1 MTGRWIR
8 IPSRLQPVAQPVV
21 FAGKVLWEAIVHF
34 ANDNSLILAG
44 YIAYMTLFAMFPFL
58 IFLTTVGGV
67 IGQGEAATRFIEYL
81 LSSIP
86 SEVAVTLA
94 PSINEIM
101 ERPRTG
107 LMTVSILIALWVAS
121 SGLEAL
127 RSALNEAYNA
137 EQYPAIWKARLQS
150 LGLTILFTFGIIL
163 SMISIV
169 AGPFIWSML
178 EWALIIPSFYGWLY
192 SVSRYVFGVI
202 VLYGI
207 VVILYFIL
215 PNRSLRKREV
225 FPGAALA
232 VGLWIG
238 SASLFSVYLS
248 NMASYSVTYGSLGG
262 IVVTLLFFYVS
273 ACIFIF
279 GAEVNAALRR
289 RTVAMRAHASAERAE
304 AASAALADGPPRG

>member
-1 MTGRWIR
+1 MTV
-8 IPSRLQPVAQPVV
+8 RLPGWLQRATQPGV
-21 FAGKVLWEAIVHF
+21 FAGKVLWDAVVHF

-81 LSSIP
+81 LEGVP
-86 SEVAVTLA
+86 SEVATTLR
-94 PSINEIM
+94 PSILEIT

-107 LMTVSILIALWVAS
+107 LMTVSILVALWVAS
-121 SGLEAL
+121 SGIEAL

-137 EQYPAIWKARLQS
+137 EQFPAIWKARLQS
-150 LGLTILFTFGIIL
+150 LGLTILFTFGIIVT
-163 SMISIV
+163 MISIV

-178 EWALIIPSFYGWLY
+178 EWVLIIPSFYGWLY
-192 SVSRYVFGVI
+192 GVSRYVFGVI

-207 VVILYFIL
+207 VALLYFLL

-232 VGLWIG
+232 VALWLG
-238 SASLFSVYLS
+238 SLSLFSFYLA

-289 RTVAMRAHASAERAE
+289 RLVARRLTDSAGGA
-304 AASAALADGPPRG
+304 GHG

>member
-1 MTGRWIR
+1 VKLWLPGWLRHA
-8 IPSRLQPVAQPVV
+8 AQPVM
-21 FAGKVLWEAIVHF
+21 FAGKVLWDAVVHF

-67 IGQGEAATRFIEYL
+67 IGQGEAATLFIEYL
-81 LSSIP
+81 MESVP
-86 SEVAVTLA
+86 AEVALTLR
-94 PSINEIM
+94 PSITEIT

-107 LMTVSILIALWVAS
+107 LMTLSILVALWVAS
-121 SGLEAL
+121 SGIEAL

-137 EQYPAIWKARLQS
+137 EQFPAIWKARLQS
-150 LGLTILFTFGIIL
+150 LGLTVLFTFGIIAT
-163 SMISIV
+163 MISIV

-192 SVSRYVFGVI
+192 GVSRYVFGVI

-207 VVILYFIL
+207 VALLYFTL

-232 VGLWIG
+232 VALWLG
-238 SASLFSVYLS
+238 SLSLFSFYLA

-289 RTVAMRAHASAERAE
+289 RLVARRLTDTGGQSAHA
-304 AASAALADGPPRG
+304 

>member
-1 MTGRWIR
+1 MTWHDVLQ
-8 IPSRLQPVAQPVV
+8 RLAGPFV
-21 FAGKVLWEAIVHF
+21 FAGKVVWEALVHF

-67 IGQGEAATRFIEYL
+67 LGQGEAAARFIDYL
-81 LSSIP
+81 LTGIP
-86 SEVAVTLA
+86 PEVAGTLE
-94 PSINEIM
+94 PSIREIM

-107 LMTVSILIALWVAS
+107 LMTVSIVVSLFVAS

-137 EQYPAIWKARLQS
+137 EQYPAIWKSRLQS
-150 LGLTILFTFGIIL
+150 LGLTILFTIAIIVG
-163 SMISIV
+163 MISIV

-178 EWALIIPSFYGWLY
+178 EWVLIIPSFYGWLY
-192 SVSRYVFGVI
+192 GVSRYVFGVI
-202 VLYGI
+202 VLWGI
-207 VVILYFIL
+207 IVILYFIL
-215 PNRSLRKREV
+215 PNRSLRRREV
-225 FPGAALA
+225 FPGASLA
-232 VGLWIG
+232 VVLWIG
-238 SASLFSVYLS
+238 SASLFSVYLQ

-289 RTVAMRAHASAERAE
+289 RDVARRAHASAERAE
-304 AASAALADGPPRG
+304 AASAALAKRSQHD

>member
-1 MTGRWIR
+1 MRR
-8 IPSRLQPVAQPVV
+8 IPRWLQPVVQPPI
-21 FAGKVLWEAIVHF
+21 FAGKVLWDAIVHF

-67 IGQGEAATRFIEYL
+67 LGQGEAASRFVAWL
-81 LSSIP
+81 LSSMP
-86 SEVAVTLA
+86 SEVARTLA

-107 LMTVSILIALWVAS
+107 LMTASIVVALWVAS

-150 LGLTILFTFGIIL
+150 LGLTILFTIGIII
-163 SMISIV
+163 SMIALV
-169 AGPFIWSML
+169 AGPFIWAML

-192 SVSRYVFGVI
+192 GVSRYVFGVI

-207 VVILYFIL
+207 VVILYFLL

-232 VGLWIG
+232 VGLWVG
-238 SASLFSVYLS
+238 SLSLFSFYLS

-289 RTVAMRAHASAERAE
+289 REVARRLASHPPPGSHKTDGLSEPGRA
-304 AASAALADGPPRG
+304 D

>member
-1 MTGRWIR
+1 MKVWLPGW
-8 IPSRLQPVAQPVV
+8 LHHAVQPAV
-21 FAGKVLWEAIVHF
+21 FAGKVLWDAIVHF

-67 IGQGEAATRFIEYL
+67 IGQGEAATLFIEYL
-81 LSSIP
+81 MESVP
-86 SEVAVTLA
+86 AEVALTLR
-94 PSINEIM
+94 PSITEIT

-121 SGLEAL
+121 SGIEAL

-137 EQYPAIWKARLQS
+137 EQFPAIWKARLQS
-150 LGLTILFTFGIIL
+150 LGLTVLFTFGIIAT
-163 SMISIV
+163 MISIV

-192 SVSRYVFGVI
+192 GVSRYVFGVI

-207 VVILYFIL
+207 VALLYFLL

-232 VGLWIG
+232 VALWLG
-238 SASLFSVYLS
+238 SLSLFSFYLA

-289 RTVAMRAHASAERAE
+289 RLVARRLTDSGKGAHA
-304 AASAALADGPPRG
+304 

>member
-1 MTGRWIR
+1 MSGRIR
-8 IPSRLQPVAQPVV
+8 QLATVLSAPWVL
-21 FAGKVLWEAIVHF
+21 AGKAFWEALVHF

-44 YIAYMTLFAMFPFL
+44 YIAYMTLFAMFPFI

-67 IGQGEAATRFIEYL
+67 LGQGEAAARFIDYL
-81 LSSIP
+81 LTGIP
-86 SEVAVTLA
+86 AEVAVTLEPA
-94 PSINEIM
+94 IREIT

-107 LMTVSILIALWVAS
+107 LMTISIVIALWVAS

-150 LGLTILFTFGIIL
+150 LLLTVLFTVGIIL
-163 SMISIV
+163 SMVSIV
-169 AGPFIWSML
+169 AGPFIWSMI
-178 EWALIIPSFYGWLY
+178 EWVLIIPSFYGWMYGL
-192 SVSRYVFGVI
+192 SRYVFGVI
-202 VLYGI
+202 VLYVI
-207 VVILYFIL
+207 IVILYFVL

-232 VGLWIG
+232 VALWIG
-238 SASLFSVYLS
+238 SASLFSIYLS
-248 NMASYSVTYGSLGG
+248 NMGSYSVTYGSLGG

-279 GAEVNAALRR
+279 GAEFNAALRR
-289 RTVAMRAHASAERAE
+289 RNVAARA
-304 AASAALADGPPRG
+304 AASARLRETSKPALAKAEPHG